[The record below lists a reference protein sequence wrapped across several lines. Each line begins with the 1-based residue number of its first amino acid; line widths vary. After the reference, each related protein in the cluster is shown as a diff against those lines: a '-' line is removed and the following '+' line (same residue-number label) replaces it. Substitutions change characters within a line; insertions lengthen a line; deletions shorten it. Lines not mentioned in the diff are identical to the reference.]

1 MMMMMITISNENKMS
16 TVDLELNGDNNDDDD
31 DHVNETKNLY
41 KNSLSMIINET
52 KESNLKSSI
61 MTNNNNIDNQTTTT
75 KSSSFIIEQQIKHS
89 ANNHYHYH
97 HYNNHHLSMD
107 VKEEIQ
113 SLVIWRRP
121 LQTIYH
127 AIKNFIDLLNNCYTF
142 LIIHH
147 LMYCVSMTIFILI
160 FFIALQLNGLHQPYV
175 QFIYKRLAWC
185 IYWCGLGIL
194 SSVGLGTGLHT
205 FILYLGPH
213 IASVTLAAYECNSLD
228 FPEPPYP
235 DEIICPTNVAAT
247 ATTAAIGSSIN
258 VWSIMSKV
266 RLEAFM
272 WGAGTALGEL
282 PPYFISRAHRL
293 AIVNQGHQD
302 IDVDND
308 NILEELEEIED
319 LVTTTNVDNDD
330 DGDNGGD
337 QQQQQESTTNI
348 ERSRR
353 RRQSSSASTLSTSW
367 GQKLKTKMVLLMK
380 RMGFFGILACASIPN
395 PLFDLA
401 GIICGYSLISFWTF
415 FGATLLGKAI
425 FKMHIQKLVVI
436 IVFNE
441 TYVQSVL
448 TFCRNIPYIGH
459 YIHEPL
465 RDYLQQQKN
474 SLHRGTNQML
484 ETKGQ
489 SWISIIF
496 ESFVIIMVTYFMI
509 SIINSMAQSNL
520 KQYYQQKQKQQQQ
533 KSDDDKMMTTD
544 KFQQQQQQLKTTT
557 TTNISSKKLDKT
569 D

>member
-1 MMMMMITISNENKMS
+1 
-16 TVDLELNGDNNDDDD
+16 
-31 DHVNETKNLY
+31 
-41 KNSLSMIINET
+41 
-52 KESNLKSSI
+52 
-61 MTNNNNIDNQTTTT
+61 
-75 KSSSFIIEQQIKHS
+75 
-89 ANNHYHYH
+89 
-97 HYNNHHLSMD
+97 
-107 VKEEIQ
+107 
-113 SLVIWRRP
+113 
-121 LQTIYH
+121 
-127 AIKNFIDLLNNCYTF
+127 
-142 LIIHH
+142 
-147 LMYCVSMTIFILI
+147 
-160 FFIALQLNGLHQPYV
+160 
-175 QFIYKRLAWC
+175 
-185 IYWCGLGIL
+185 
-194 SSVGLGTGLHT
+194 
-205 FILYLGPH
+205 
-213 IASVTLAAYECNSLD
+213 
-228 FPEPPYP
+228 
-235 DEIICPTNVAAT
+235 
-247 ATTAAIGSSIN
+247 
-258 VWSIMSKV
+258 MSKV

-448 TFCRNIPYIGH
+448 TFCR
-459 YIHEPL
+459 
-465 RDYLQQQKN
+465 
-474 SLHRGTNQML
+474 
-484 ETKGQ
+484 
-489 SWISIIF
+489 
-496 ESFVIIMVTYFMI
+496 
-509 SIINSMAQSNL
+509 
-520 KQYYQQKQKQQQQ
+520 
-533 KSDDDKMMTTD
+533 
-544 KFQQQQQQLKTTT
+544 
-557 TTNISSKKLDKT
+557 
-569 D
+569 

>member
-1 MMMMMITISNENKMS
+1 MS
-16 TVDLELNGDNNDDDD
+16 TVDLELNDDND

-75 KSSSFIIEQQIKHS
+75 KSSSFVIEQQIKHS
-89 ANNHYHYH
+89 ANNHYH

-353 RRQSSSASTLSTSW
+353 RRQSSSASTISTSW

-557 TTNISSKKLDKT
+557 TTNISPKKLDKT

>member
-1 MMMMMITISNENKMS
+1 MPSSPTTASYNLRSRS
-16 TVDLELNGDNNDDDD
+16 T
-31 DHVNETKNLY
+31 TKNN
-41 KNSLSMIINET
+41 KQNGSTIHIQKS
-52 KESNLKSSI
+52 KESANGQPKFAANGLV
-61 MTNNNNIDNQTTTT
+61 NNHHNDKQEENYSASRSRTR
-75 KSSSFIIEQQIKHS
+75 SSSFS
-89 ANNHYHYH
+89 H
-97 HYNNHHLSMD
+97 HHHHLTERQKD
-107 VKEEIQ
+107 EIQ
-113 SLVIWRRP
+113 SLVLWRRP
-121 LQTIYH
+121 FKTIYH
-127 AIKNFIDLLNNCYTF
+127 AIHNFIDLLNNCYNF

-147 LMYCVSMTIFILI
+147 LRLCLSMTIFVLI
-160 FFIALQLNGLHQPYV
+160 FFLALQLEGGHQPYV
-175 QFIYKRLAWC
+175 QYVYKRLAWC
-185 IYWCGLGIL
+185 LYWCGLGIL

-235 DEIICPTNVAAT
+235 DEIICPTNTASNSAT
-247 ATTAAIGSSIN
+247 AAAAAAAAIGSSIN

-293 AIVNQGHQD
+293 AMHQGQ
-302 IDVDND
+302 DVDDD

-319 LVTTTNVDNDD
+319 LVTTDVD
-330 DGDNGGD
+330 GGD
-337 QQQQQESTTNI
+337 QQQQQQQQND
-348 ERSRR
+348 
-353 RRQSSSASTLSTSW
+353 LSTSNKPNSSIEPATTNVERRTSSW
-367 GQKLKTKMVLLMK
+367 GQTLKTKMVLLMK

-415 FGATLLGKAI
+415 FGATLLGKAV

-436 IVFNE
+436 VVFNE
-441 TYVQSVL
+441 VYVQSVL

-465 RDYLQQQKN
+465 RDYLQHQKK
-474 SLHRGTNQML
+474 SLHRGTNQMIQ
-484 ETKGQ
+484 TKGQ
-489 SWISIIF
+489 SWISFIF
-496 ESFVIIMVTYFMI
+496 ESFVIIMVTYFMV

-533 KSDDDKMMTTD
+533 QQKQHSGDTTMANNDDDDDNNKSQSKATT
-544 KFQQQQQQLKTTT
+544 
-557 TTNISSKKLDKT
+557 ISPKKLDKN